1 MVRALPRRYLAEREG
16 RVYRALRD
24 GDPAGVRAAMAGLG
38 YLPEGWSH
46 PDELLYAH
54 MRLSAGWM
62 LDVEQPHRFG
72 SGAASELVASFGELG
87 PQWRAMVR
95 DFDVP
100 REALLL
106 RRMENVV
113 FAVCADLRAAADW
126 RALADELLA
135 GEPPRTALGREHAA
149 WLARRAA

>member
-1 MVRALPRRYLAEREG
+1 
-16 RVYRALRD
+16 
-24 GDPAGVRAAMAGLG
+24 
-38 YLPEGWSH
+38 
-46 PDELLYAH
+46 

-62 LDVEQPHRFG
+62 LDVEQPYRFG
-72 SGAASELVASFGELG
+72 SGAATELMAAYGELG
-87 PQWRAMVR
+87 PEWRAMVR

-149 WLARRAA
+149 WLEARSG